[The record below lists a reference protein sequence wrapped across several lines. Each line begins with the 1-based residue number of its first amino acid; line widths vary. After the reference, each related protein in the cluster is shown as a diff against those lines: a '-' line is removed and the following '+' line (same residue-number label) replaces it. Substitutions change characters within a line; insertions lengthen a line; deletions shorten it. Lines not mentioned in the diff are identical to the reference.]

1 MVNLPWIVS
10 FHKRCYFLRVLTL
23 DSKRKEPNEN
33 IDRRVKSSHKSG
45 TCFLVCLFLL
55 EIGTL
60 FISDNV
66 LSFTRRVVSYFV
78 LPLVPNTL
86 PLVGSAEY
94 HGLKNL
100 SVTNPEG
107 VNPVK
112 YFGTGGP
119 EFGPAD
125 KFR

>member
-1 MVNLPWIVS
+1 MKTSAAASSPLTSQGLVS
-10 FHKRCYFLRVLTL
+10 LF
-23 DSKRKEPNEN
+23 
-33 IDRRVKSSHKSG
+33 
-45 TCFLVCLFLL
+45 VCLFLL

-60 FISDNV
+60 FISENV

-86 PLVGSAEY
+86 PLVGSAE
-94 HGLKNL
+94 HHSLKNL

-112 YFGTGGP
+112 CFGTGGP